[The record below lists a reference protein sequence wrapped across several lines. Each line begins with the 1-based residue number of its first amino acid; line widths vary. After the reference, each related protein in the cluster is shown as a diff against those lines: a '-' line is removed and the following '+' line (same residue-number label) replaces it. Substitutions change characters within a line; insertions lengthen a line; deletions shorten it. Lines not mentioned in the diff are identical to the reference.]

1 MPWLSWLLC
10 QVAWWRAAGGSACG
24 GPGRNVGDESRAR
37 AVGGMLRMSNGSR
50 GGSVVFSDGA
60 LMRSALW
67 LACADVRGVWVR
79 LESVV
84 QVQGS
89 PSRKV
94 WGSNA
99 TSDLNQAEADHH
111 IHSLTNGIVP
121 LK

>member
-1 MPWLSWLLC
+1 M
-10 QVAWWRAAGGSACG
+10 
-24 GPGRNVGDESRAR
+24 
-37 AVGGMLRMSNGSR
+37 
-50 GGSVVFSDGA
+50 FSDGA

-67 LACADVRGVWVR
+67 LVCADVHGVWVR

-111 IHSLTNGIVP
+111 IHSQTELCHCNEIQISHVTRFPI
-121 LK
+121 